1 MSLPDLQTLIERWDA
16 DSRPPSERTE
26 KQIKEVQ
33 EKLEKKKAE
42 IIQIQAAVQSASQ
55 GQGQPGQVAAQG

>member
-1 MSLPDLQTLIERWDA
+1 MRLERCDA
-16 DSRPPSERTE
+16 NSQLPSERTE

-55 GQGQPGQVAAQG
+55 GQGQGQPGQVAAQG